1 MEEEEEIR
9 KGEKRVPPQIHKLN
23 ITDRFIND
31 IY

>member
-1 MEEEEEIR
+1 MKEEEEEIR
-9 KGEKRVPPQIHKLN
+9 EGKRTNHKLN